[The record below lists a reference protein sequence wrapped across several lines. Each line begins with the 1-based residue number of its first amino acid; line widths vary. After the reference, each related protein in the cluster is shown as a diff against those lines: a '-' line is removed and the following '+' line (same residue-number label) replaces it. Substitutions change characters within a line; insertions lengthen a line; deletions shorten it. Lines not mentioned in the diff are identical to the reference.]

1 MKTKFWIL
9 QMPKS
14 SIALFVILNIL
25 AMVFYPG
32 GNIHDPEQIG
42 YVFTRNFFSDLGTTV
57 SYSGAHNTVSCILFN
72 TSLCICGFTFI
83 VLFYKVKNL
92 FKLKA
97 LSNLATFFGIMGG
110 VSFIGVAFTPADL
123 LLDPHILFAHGI
135 FRSLLIASILF
146 TVLIFKTKDFDN
158 KYGYGFIVF
167 GIMVLAYVL
176 VSELGPN
183 PRSNPT
189 ALLIQVISQKII
201 AFWLLLSIY
210 IYSVGLGK
218 YLYKR
223 V

>member
-9 QMPKS
+9 EMPKY

-25 AMVFYPG
+25 SMVFYPG
-32 GNIHDPEQIG
+32 GNIHEPEQIG
-42 YVFTRNFFSDLGTTV
+42 YVFTRNFFSDLGTTL

-146 TVLIFKTKDFDN
+146 TILIFKTKDFDN

-167 GIMVLAYVL
+167 GVMVLAYVL

>member
-9 QMPKS
+9 EMPKY

-146 TVLIFKTKDFDN
+146 TILIFKTRDFDN

>member
-9 QMPKS
+9 EMPKY

-42 YVFTRNFFSDLGTTV
+42 YLFTRNFFSDLGTTV

-146 TVLIFKTKDFDN
+146 TILIFKTKDFDN

>member
-9 QMPKS
+9 EMPKY

-146 TVLIFKTKDFDN
+146 TILIFKTKDFDN

-189 ALLIQVISQKII
+189 ALLIKVISQKIL
-201 AFWLLLSIY
+201 AFWLLLSFY
-210 IYSVGLGK
+210 IYSVVLGK

>member
-9 QMPKS
+9 EMPKY

-146 TVLIFKTKDFDN
+146 TILIFKNKNFDN

-167 GIMVLAYVL
+167 GVMVLAYVL

>member
-9 QMPKS
+9 EMPKY

-57 SYSGAHNTVSCILFN
+57 SYSGVHNTVSCILFN
-72 TSLCICGFTFI
+72 TSLCICGFTFV

-146 TVLIFKTKDFDN
+146 TILIFKTKDFDN

-176 VSELGPN
+176 ISELGPN

>member
-9 QMPKS
+9 EMPKY

-32 GNIHDPEQIG
+32 GNIHDPDQIG
-42 YVFTRNFFSDLGTTV
+42 YAFTKNFFSDLGTTV

-83 VLFYKVKNL
+83 TLFYKVKNL
-92 FKLKA
+92 FELKA
-97 LSNLATFFGIMGG
+97 LSNLATFFGVMGG
-110 VSFIGVAFTPADL
+110 ISFIGVAFTPADL

-146 TVLIFKTKDFDN
+146 TILIFKTKDFDN

-176 VSELGPN
+176 VSEFGPD

-189 ALLIQVISQKII
+189 ALLMQVISQKII
-201 AFWLLLSIY
+201 ALWLLISIY
-210 IYSVGLGK
+210 IYSLGLGK